1 MQLNRLIKELSQE
14 NILSPEIKTCI
25 VRILSRRESRLM
37 LPEEKARVKID
48 KQLRNVGWCI
58 VSRNEYLPN
67 STVAVKEALM
77 VGNTESDYLLF
88 IDGKAIAVV
97 EAKREENPL
106 GDDVKKQ
113 AEDYA
118 VSPQSWYA
126 LWFEKLIPLVYMAN
140 GNKIYFKNML
150 VEDSEYEEL
159 SQMHSPKKMLQ
170 MVGKKSEYGVLPL
183 LEKRGLRDCQY
194 NAEIKFEES
203 LKLGNKKNLAVL
215 ATGSGKTYLACL
227 ASYRLL
233 NYTSTKRILFLV
245 DRNNLARQT
254 ETEFSLFDRTENQ
267 MRMGDLYTINRL
279 KKETDIKSDIV
290 ISTIQK
296 LFAVLTGQDIQESNE
311 DAEDEI
317 AKNDEEKDNNEV
329 VELGDDLKLPP
340 DYFQLI
346 IVDECHRSIYGKW
359 KKVLDY
365 FSSATVLGLTATPTP
380 EAYAYFNN
388 NIIEQYTYDDSV
400 VDGVN
405 VPPRIYRIITDVTEH
420 GGTIEKGSKVI
431 ETAKRSGKS
440 ETHNAQTTVEYGST
454 ELDRSIVNKSQIRE
468 VLMAYKKAIYEDLYP
483 EREKKWE
490 YIPKTLIFAKSD
502 SHATDIVEIAK
513 EVFKTE
519 FENDELP
526 ENFVQKITYS
536 SGDSNALIRELRT
549 EKDFRIAVTVTL
561 VATGT
566 DVKPLE
572 VVLFMKDVHSDVLYT
587 QMKGRG
593 CRVISDD
600 KLKEVT
606 PNADT
611 KECYYIVDAVGVTE
625 SEKNIPKPGAGQGP
639 KRALSLEHL
648 LERLAHNEV
657 SDDNLMLL
665 RDYCSTI
672 NRRYEESV
680 LFSRHLDYFITNYG
694 FAPRKLAND
703 INTAFAEG
711 TLVEYIDPSHDN
723 TERMALIYC
732 LIGNLQAR
740 NKLLEMQRGYMVE
753 SDDRDKVL
761 YAGFSKES
769 ARTYIENFEKY
780 LEDNKDSIEALR
792 IIYNSEDI
800 VITHEMLIEL
810 RDRLLAESR
819 QYGVYQIWKNYKIL
833 DEQGD
838 VEVLD
843 GKENVN
849 ALTNLIQIVRYAYK
863 KNSKLTSLINGY
875 AQRFTL
881 YCGQAQRV
889 LTEDQKDIMQQ
900 IAEYIINDGAIMVM
914 ELNETDTELWK
925 RAVKSFGG
933 AALASEIQTLSKFI
947 LKVA

>member
-1 MQLNRLIKELSQE
+1 
-14 NILSPEIKTCI
+14 
-25 VRILSRRESRLM
+25 M

-519 FENDELP
+519 FENDEIP

>member
-25 VRILSRRESRLM
+25 VRILSRKESRLM

-431 ETAKRSGKS
+431 ETAQRSGKS

>member
-1 MQLNRLIKELSQE
+1 
-14 NILSPEIKTCI
+14 
-25 VRILSRRESRLM
+25 M

-48 KQLRNVGWCI
+48 KQLRNAGWDI
-58 VSRNEYLPN
+58 ISRNEYLPN
-67 STVAVKEALM
+67 STTAVKEALM

-88 IDGKAIAVV
+88 VDGKAIAVV

-106 GDDVKKQ
+106 GDEVKKQ

-140 GNKIYFKNML
+140 GNKMYFKNML

-170 MVGKKSEYGVLPL
+170 IIGKKSEYGALPL

-194 NAEIKFEES
+194 KAETKLEES

-233 NYTSTKRILFLV
+233 NYTQTKRILFLA
-245 DRNNLARQT
+245 DRNNLAKQALS
-254 ETEFSLFDRTENQ
+254 EFSLFDRTENMQQ
-267 MRMGDLYTINRL
+267 MGNLYTIKRL
-279 KKETDIKSDIV
+279 RKENDVNADIV

-296 LFAVLTGQDIQESNE
+296 LFAVLTGQAIQDGNE
-311 DAEDEI
+311 DEEDEL
-317 AKNDEEKDNNEV
+317 AKKNEEKESKEV
-329 VELGDDLKLPP
+329 VELCNDLKLPP

-365 FSSATVLGLTATPTP
+365 FSGATVLGLTATPTP
-380 EAYAYFNN
+380 EAYAFFNN
-388 NIIEQYTYDDSV
+388 NIIENYKYEDSI

-405 VPPRIYRIITDVTEH
+405 VPSRIYRIITDVTAH
-420 GGTIEKGSKVI
+420 GGTIEQGAKVV
-431 ETAKRSGKS
+431 ETAKRTGKS
-440 ETHNAQTTVEYGST
+440 ETHAAPITVEYGSS
-454 ELDRSIVNKSQIRE
+454 ELDRSVVNKNQIRE
-468 VLMAYKKAIYEDLYP
+468 VLLAYKKAIYEDLYP
-483 EREKKWE
+483 ERDKKWE
-490 YIPKTLIFAKSD
+490 FIPKTLIFAKD
-502 SHATDIVEIAK
+502 DNHAAEIVEIA
-513 EVFKTE
+513 EDVFKTE
-519 FENDELP
+519 FENNTLP
-526 ENFVQKITYS
+526 KNYVQKITYTA
-536 SGDSNALIRELRT
+536 GDSDALITDLRT
-549 EKDFRIAVTVTL
+549 TKDFRIAVTVTL

-593 CRVISDD
+593 CRIISDD

-625 SEKNIPKPGAGQGP
+625 SEKHIPKPGVGPGP
-639 KRALSLEHL
+639 KRPLSLEHL

-672 NRRYEESV
+672 NRRYEESI
-680 LFSRHLDYFITNYG
+680 LFGRHLDYFITSYG

-711 TLVEYIDPSHDN
+711 TLVEYISPSHDN
-723 TERMALIYC
+723 TARMALIYC

-753 SDDRDKVL
+753 SGDDDKVL

-769 ARTYIENFEKY
+769 AKTYIENFEKY
-780 LEDNKDSIEALR
+780 LDDNKDSIEALR
-792 IIYNSEDI
+792 IIYNSEDTL
-800 VITHEMLIEL
+800 ITHEMLMEL
-810 RDRLLAESR
+810 QDRLLAESR
-819 QYGVYQIWKNYKIL
+819 QYGAYQIWKNYKLL

-838 VEVLD
+838 VEALD
-843 GKENVN
+843 GKANVN

-863 KNSKLTSLINGY
+863 KNQKLTSLINGY
-875 AQRFTL
+875 AQRFSL
-881 YCGQAQRV
+881 YCGRAQRV

-900 IAEYIINDGAIMVM
+900 IAEYIINDGAITVM

-933 AALASEIQTLSKFI
+933 ATLASEIQTLSKFI

>member
-1 MQLNRLIKELSQE
+1 M
-14 NILSPEIKTCI
+14 P
-25 VRILSRRESRLM
+25 M

-48 KQLRNVGWCI
+48 KQLRNAGWDI
-58 VSRNEYLPN
+58 VARNEYLPN
-67 STVAVKEALM
+67 STSAVKEALM
-77 VGNTESDYLLF
+77 GGNTESDYLLF

-106 GDDVKKQ
+106 GDEVKKQ
-113 AEDYA
+113 AEEYA
-118 VSPQSWYA
+118 VSPQDWYG

-150 VEDSEYEEL
+150 VEDSDYEEL

-170 MVGKKSEYGVLPL
+170 LVGKKSEYGALPL
-183 LEKRGLRDCQY
+183 IEKRGLHDCQY
-194 NAEIKFEES
+194 RAEVKFEES
-203 LKLGNKKNLAVL
+203 LKMGNKKNLAVL

-233 NYTSTKRILFLV
+233 NYTPTKRILFLV

-254 ETEFSLFDRTENQ
+254 ESEFSVFDRTEGQ
-267 MRMGDLYTINRL
+267 QKMGSLYTINRL
-279 KKETDIKSDIV
+279 KKEDDIKGDIV

-296 LFAVLTGQDIQESNE
+296 LFCVLTGQEISDSDE
-311 DAEDEI
+311 DAEDEK
-317 AKNDEEKDNNEV
+317 AKADEEKDSKTV
-329 VELGDDLKLPP
+329 VDLGNDLKLPP

-365 FSSATVLGLTATPTP
+365 FSEATVLGLTATPTP
-380 EAYAYFNN
+380 EAYAYFNKN
-388 NIIEQYTYDDSV
+388 VIEEYTYDDSV

-405 VPPRIYRIITDVTEH
+405 VPPRIYRIITDITAH
-420 GGTIEKGSKVI
+420 GGTIENGAKITETSKR
-431 ETAKRSGKS
+431 TGKS
-440 ETHNAQTTVEYGST
+440 ETIEVGSSVEYGAS
-454 ELDRSIVNKSQIRE
+454 ELDRSIVNKKQIKE

-483 EREKKWE
+483 SREQKWE
-490 YIPKTLIFAKSD
+490 YIPKTLIFAKD
-502 SHATDIVEIAK
+502 DNHATEIVDIAK
-513 EVFKTE
+513 DVFKPE
-519 FENDELP
+519 FENDAIP
-526 ENFVQKITYS
+526 EKFVQKITYS
-536 SGDSNALIRELRT
+536 AGDSNALIRDLRT

-566 DVKPLE
+566 DIKPLE

-625 SEKNIPKPGAGQGP
+625 SEKHIPKPGPDGSG
-639 KRALSLEHL
+639 KKNLSLEHL

-657 SDDNLMLL
+657 SDENLMLL

-680 LFSRHLDYFITNYG
+680 LFGRHLDYFITNFG

-703 INTAFAEG
+703 INTAFTQGA
-711 TLVEYIDPSHDN
+711 LVEYISPSNDN
-723 TERMALIYC
+723 SMRMGLIYC

-740 NKLLEMQRGYMVE
+740 NKLLEMQRGYLVE
-753 SDDRDKVL
+753 TGDDDKVL

-769 ARTYIENFEKY
+769 AKTYIENFEKY
-780 LEDNKDSIEALR
+780 LEDHKDDIEALR
-792 IIYNSEDI
+792 IIYNSEDK
-800 VITHEMLIEL
+800 VITHDMLIEL
-810 RDRLLAESR
+810 RDRLLSESR
-819 QYGVYQIWKNYKIL
+819 QYGVYQIWKNYKLI

-838 VEVLD
+838 VEALD
-843 GKENVN
+843 GKANVN
-849 ALTNLIQIVRYAYK
+849 VLTNLIQIVRYAYK
-863 KNSKLTSLINGY
+863 KNQKLTSLINGY
-875 AQRFTL
+875 ASRFSL
-881 YCGQAQRV
+881 YCGQNQRI
-889 LTEDQKDIMQQ
+889 LTEEQKDIMQQ
-900 IAEYIINDGAIMVM
+900 IAEYIINDGAITVM

-925 RAVKSFGG
+925 KAVKSFG
-933 AALASEIQTLSKFI
+933 AKTLASEIQTLSKFI

>member
-1 MQLNRLIKELSQE
+1 
-14 NILSPEIKTCI
+14 
-25 VRILSRRESRLM
+25 M

-48 KQLRNVGWCI
+48 KQLRNVGWDI

-170 MVGKKSEYGVLPL
+170 MVGKKSEYGALPL

-296 LFAVLTGQDIQESNE
+296 LFAVLTGQDIQEGNE

-468 VLMAYKKAIYEDLYP
+468 VLMAYKKAIYKDLYP

-536 SGDSNALIRELRT
+536 SGDSNALIRDLRT

-711 TLVEYIDPSHDN
+711 TLVEYIGPSHDN

-900 IAEYIINDGAIMVM
+900 IAEYIINDGAITVM

-933 AALASEIQTLSKFI
+933 AALAGEIQTLSKFI

>member
-25 VRILSRRESRLM
+25 VRILSRKESRLM

-296 LFAVLTGQDIQESNE
+296 LFAVLTGQDIQEGNE

>member
-1 MQLNRLIKELSQE
+1 M
-14 NILSPEIKTCI
+14 P
-25 VRILSRRESRLM
+25 M

-48 KQLRNVGWCI
+48 KQLRNAGWDI
-58 VSRNEYLPN
+58 VARNEYLPN
-67 STVAVKEALM
+67 STSAVKEALM
-77 VGNTESDYLLF
+77 GGNTESDYLLF

-106 GDDVKKQ
+106 GDEVKKQ

-118 VSPQSWYA
+118 VSPQDWYG

-150 VEDSEYEEL
+150 VEDSDYEEL

-170 MVGKKSEYGVLPL
+170 IVGKKSEYGALPL
-183 LEKRGLRDCQY
+183 IEKRGLRDCQY
-194 NAEIKFEES
+194 RAEVKFEES
-203 LKLGNKKNLAVL
+203 LKMGNKKNLAVL

-233 NYTSTKRILFLV
+233 NYTPTKRILFLV

-254 ETEFSLFDRTENQ
+254 ESEFSVFDRTEGQ
-267 MRMGDLYTINRL
+267 QKMGNLYTINRL
-279 KKETDIKSDIV
+279 KKEEDIKGDIV

-296 LFAVLTGQDIQESNE
+296 LFCVLTGQAINDSDE
-311 DAEDEI
+311 DAEDEK
-317 AKNDEEKDNNEV
+317 AKADEEKDSKTV
-329 VELGDDLKLPP
+329 VELGNDLKLPP

-365 FSSATVLGLTATPTP
+365 FSGATVLGLTATPTP
-380 EAYAYFNN
+380 EAYAYFNKN
-388 NIIEQYTYDDSV
+388 VIEEYTYDDSV

-405 VPPRIYRIITDVTEH
+405 VPPRVYRIITDITAH
-420 GGTIEKGSKVI
+420 GGTIENGAKITETSKR
-431 ETAKRSGKS
+431 TGKS
-440 ETHNAQTTVEYGST
+440 ETIDAGTSVEYGAT
-454 ELDRSIVNKSQIRE
+454 ELDRSVVNKKQIKE

-483 EREKKWE
+483 SREQKWE
-490 YIPKTLIFAKSD
+490 YIPKTLIFAKD
-502 SHATDIVEIAK
+502 DNHATEIVDIAK
-513 EVFKTE
+513 DVFKSE
-519 FENDELP
+519 FENDAMP
-526 ENFVQKITYS
+526 EKFVQKITYS
-536 SGDSNALIRELRT
+536 AGDSNALIRDLRT

-625 SEKNIPKPGAGQGP
+625 SEKHIPKPGPDGSG
-639 KRALSLEHL
+639 KKNLSLEHL

-657 SDDNLMLL
+657 SDENLMLL

-672 NRRYEESV
+672 NRRYEENV
-680 LFSRHLDYFITNYG
+680 LFGRHLDYFITNFG

-703 INTAFAEG
+703 INTAFTQG
-711 TLVEYIDPSHDN
+711 TLVEYISPSNDN
-723 TERMALIYC
+723 SMRMGLIYC

-740 NKLLEMQRGYMVE
+740 NKLLEMQRGYLVE
-753 SDDRDKVL
+753 TGDDDKVL

-769 ARTYIENFEKY
+769 AKTYIENFEKY
-780 LEDNKDSIEALR
+780 LEDHKDDIEALR
-792 IIYNSEDI
+792 IIYNSEDK
-800 VITHEMLIEL
+800 VITHEMLMEL
-810 RDRLLAESR
+810 RDRLLSESR
-819 QYGVYQIWKNYKIL
+819 QYGVYQIWKNYKLL

-838 VEVLD
+838 VEALD
-843 GKENVN
+843 GKANVN

-863 KNSKLTSLINGY
+863 KSQKLTSLINGY
-875 AQRFTL
+875 ASRFSL
-881 YCGQAQRV
+881 YCGQNQRI
-889 LTEDQKDIMQQ
+889 LTEEQKDIMQQ
-900 IAEYIINDGAIMVM
+900 IAEYIINDGAITVM

-925 RAVKSFGG
+925 KAVKSFGG
-933 AALASEIQTLSKFI
+933 KALASEIQTLSKFI